1 MAREVTHTEISPRII
16 DEEDID
22 EEKGDIA
29 ICRCGLSA
37 EYPFCD
43 GSHRATTDED
53 PGTRYRYERDGE
65 GQGNRTDEELTRRVV
80 SEVVYEDEEE

>member
-16 DEEDID
+16 DAEDID
-22 EEKGDIA
+22 KEKGDIA

-43 GSHRATTDED
+43 GSHRATVDED
-53 PGTRYRYERDGE
+53 SDTTYRYEREGDGE
-65 GQGNRTDEELTRRVV
+65 RTDEDLTRRVV
-80 SEVVYEDEEE
+80 SEDDGGE

>member
-29 ICRCGLSA
+29 ICQCGLSA

-53 PGTRYRYERDGE
+53 PETTYRYERDGDE
-65 GQGNRTDEELTRRVV
+65 GDRTDEELTRWVV
-80 SEVVYEDEEE
+80 SGDGDDEG